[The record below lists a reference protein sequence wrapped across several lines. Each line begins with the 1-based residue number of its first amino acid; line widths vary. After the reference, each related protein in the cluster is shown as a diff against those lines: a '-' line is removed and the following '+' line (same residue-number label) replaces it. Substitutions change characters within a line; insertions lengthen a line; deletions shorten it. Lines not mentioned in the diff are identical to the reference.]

1 MKVKAIRDGYY
12 NHKRRRVGEVFD
24 LIEGKVKN
32 ERGEDEVLTAEKQF
46 SKIWMKKIETKRY
59 VEVDEE
65 IDSDAVEEP
74 KQKGKKKFK
83 TGDELKT
90 VSEEEVI

>member
-12 NHKRRRVGEVFD
+12 NHKRRRAGEVFD

-32 ERGEDEVLTAEKQF
+32 DKGEEEILSAEKQF
-46 SKIWMKKIETKRY
+46 SKIWMKKIEIKRY

-65 IDSDAVEEP
+65 IDSEGEEP
-74 KQKGKKKFK
+74 KQKGKKKMK
-83 TGDELKT
+83 TGDELKS
-90 VSEEEVI
+90 VSDQDVI